1 MESLDMPQIYRE
13 LGKAI
18 KRQRK
23 IRKLTQETLADRVG
37 ITPQY
42 LSRIECG
49 VVRPTLD
56 LIYEISRV
64 LECSVY
70 VLLPSSLEPQ
80 RGFLSEDISYRMN
93 HCTEHQK
100 MLLLS
105 FASWVLSQ

>member
-1 MESLDMPQIYRE
+1 MESLNMKKIYQE
-13 LGKAI
+13 LGKAL
-18 KRQRK
+18 KQQRK
-23 IRKLTQETLADRVG
+23 KCRMTQETLADRVG

-42 LSRIECG
+42 LSRIERG

-56 LIYEISRV
+56 LIYALSDT

-70 VLLPSSLEPQ
+70 LLLPPSLEPQ

-93 HCTEHQK
+93 HCTENQK
-100 MLLLS
+100 MLMLS